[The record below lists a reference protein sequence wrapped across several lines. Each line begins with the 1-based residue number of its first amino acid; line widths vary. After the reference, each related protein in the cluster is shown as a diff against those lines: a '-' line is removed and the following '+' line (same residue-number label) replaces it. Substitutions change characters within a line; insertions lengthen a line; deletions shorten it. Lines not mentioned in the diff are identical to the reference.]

1 VGKSGGLHCDTL
13 GAPVGAADAGRA
25 ARPPTTRNEMDA
37 TAPTAAD
44 TRALDRW
51 RLLLPATS
59 LLEPPTTTFESFANV
74 RTVVRTFPTTPRK
87 KDLCTT
93 PPSPPPEAAIGNMG
107 NVMLYLI
114 IMQYISGYK
123 VQIL

>member
-1 VGKSGGLHCDTL
+1 MTVLVTGSVLPLVTAFPGQEGYTTPAAAKQALVVTVELVAPVELVEFSTVTLHVTVRPAPVGKSGGLHCDTL

-51 RLLLPATS
+51 RLLLPGHVIA
-59 LLEPPTTTFESFANV
+59 
-74 RTVVRTFPTTPRK
+74 
-87 KDLCTT
+87 
-93 PPSPPPEAAIGNMG
+93 
-107 NVMLYLI
+107 
-114 IMQYISGYK
+114 
-123 VQIL
+123 